1 MAELIPLEY
10 RIRVA
15 RRQRIRRWGFVLG
28 LTVAAAGAGLFQ
40 SFMWKRDQ
48 AAEYARLER
57 QYRDSAVLI
66 KQYNDLHAQR
76 NDLAARMKKMEDLR
90 DDKVLLSLLNNI
102 STGFSDDDCLEYVL
116 VDAHPPDK
124 KAEDARYLVRIRGVT
139 ANDTTHS
146 RLLERLTDIGK
157 KSQPPMVVPLGEKH
171 LTNLFDGEVTSFD
184 ITCEQPLAKGG

>member
-15 RRQRIRRWGFVLG
+15 RRALIRRWGFVAAL
-28 LTVAAAGAGLFQ
+28 VAAVAGAGLFQ
-40 SFMWKRDQ
+40 SYMWKLAR
-48 AAEYARLER
+48 AAEYAKLEQ

-66 KQYNDLHAQR
+66 KQYNDLHAKR
-76 NDLAARMKKMEDLR
+76 DDLAARMKKMEDLR
-90 DDKVLLSLLNNI
+90 HDTVLLSLLNSV
-102 STGFSDDDCLEYVL
+102 STGFSDSDCLQYVHI
-116 VDAHPPDK
+116 DAHPNEK
-124 KAEDARYLVRIRGVT
+124 KPEDNRYSVRIRGIT
-139 ANDTTHS
+139 ASDTSHS